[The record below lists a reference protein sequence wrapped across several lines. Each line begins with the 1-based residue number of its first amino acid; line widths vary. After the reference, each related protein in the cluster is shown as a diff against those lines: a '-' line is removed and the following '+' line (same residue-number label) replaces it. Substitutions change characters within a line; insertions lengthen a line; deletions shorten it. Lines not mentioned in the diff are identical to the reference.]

1 VQTDTKGS
9 IWVAYLD
16 EGVFGNGWPS
26 PVGSAGLSCF
36 TKSGEKIWDYEAPA
50 GFDRIDDCYALNVA
64 RDGVWCYYYTD
75 FPIARIDSDL
85 RVRCWNTKVSGART
99 LAAADQK
106 VLLYGGYGDRGTEC
120 HLLALED
127 GDARLGAEVLLAL
140 PREIDLTGD
149 WVIGRDKQLHVFLG
163 DDWYVFS
170 LDSLC

>member
-1 VQTDTKGS
+1 M
-9 IWVAYLD
+9 L
-16 EGVFGNGWPS
+16 
-26 PVGSAGLSCF
+26 LLLH
-36 TKSGEKIWDYEAPA
+36 
-50 GFDRIDDCYALNVA
+50 GFSDC
-64 RDGVWCYYYTD
+64 
-75 FPIARIDSDL
+75 PIDSDL
-85 RVRCWNTKVSGART
+85 RVRCWNTKLSGART

-106 VLLYGGYGDRGTEC
+106 VLLYGYGDRGTEC

-127 GDARLGAEVLLAL
+127 GDARLGAEVLLAV

>member
-1 VQTDTKGS
+1 MMHKFTTILISVLGLQIPVLAHGTDAGP
-9 IWVAYLD
+9 
-16 EGVFGNGWPS
+16 G
-26 PVGSAGLSCF
+26 PVP
-36 TKSGEKIWDYEAPA
+36 TEAPA

-163 DDWYVFS
+163 DDWYVLS

>member
-1 VQTDTKGS
+1 MAFSRG
-9 IWVAYLD
+9 
-16 EGVFGNGWPS
+16 FGGT
-26 PVGSAGLSCF
+26 L
-36 TKSGEKIWDYEAPA
+36 KIWDHEAPA
-50 GFDRIDDCYALNVA
+50 GFDRIDDCYALSVA

-85 RVRCWNTKVSGART
+85 RVRCWNTKLSGART
-99 LAAADQK
+99 LAAAAQK

-127 GDARLGAEVLLAL
+127 GHARLGAEVLLAV